1 LILGCAGCGGA
12 SGEAVRRSYQAHISN
27 YLGPLLGGIPPSKL
41 RAEHIAGMPAT
52 IRDATPRSRSSA
64 PRAGRGFT

>member
-27 YLGPLLGGIPPSKL
+27 YLGPLLGGIPLSKL
-41 RAEHIAGMPAT
+41 RAEHIAGMFAT
-52 IRDATPRSRSSA
+52 IRDRNASIEEQ
-64 PRAGRGFT
+64 RA